1 MAYKEEFSELTELTN
16 ETEAVEEA
24 IEEAVN
30 ADENAETEENVALQ
44 QEPDELVEVKVKKKF
59 PLQTSII
66 IALCILLAT
75 AVAFFAISIFT
86 PTVEGTWS
94 YESEEGYTFYYT
106 FDEKA
111 GETECMMNI
120 GTIYFPGTYEVA
132 VTDEASTVT
141 VSTYAGYVNGNYTY
155 SIEGIR
161 LLGNRV
167 LTLTGEDGTVLTL
180 NQTKKTKDSDFV
192 KPAEDFTPVEAI
204 VGEWEF
210 IYEEYGV
217 SYKLTINDDG
227 TLVYDQFGMQE
238 IHCAYTADDS
248 TINLSYFETE
258 LISQEE
264 EYYFDGDQL
273 IFLGINWSKVGEST
287 ADEA

>member
-1 MAYKEEFSELTELTN
+1 MEYKEEFSELTELAN
-16 ETEAVEEA
+16 
-24 IEEAVN
+24 
-30 ADENAETEENVALQ
+30 DTEENVENIETENSEEIILN
-44 QEPDELVEVKVKKKF
+44 EDVSGEELSQPTVTKKKF

-66 IALCILLAT
+66 IAVCILLA
-75 AVAFFAISIFT
+75 AVVAFFAISIFT
-86 PTVEGTWS
+86 PTVEGTWI
-94 YESEEGYTFYYT
+94 YESEEGYSFYYN

-111 GETECMMNI
+111 DEKKCVMNI

-132 VTDEASTVT
+132 VGEDSSTVT
-141 VSTYAGYVNGNYTY
+141 VSTYAGYVNGSYTY
-155 SIEGIR
+155 TIEGNR

-192 KPAEDFTPVEAI
+192 KPAEDFEPVEAI

-210 IYEEYGV
+210 IYEEYDV

-238 IHCAYTADDS
+238 IHCAYTADDE
-248 TINLSYFETE
+248 TVNLSYFETE
-258 LISQEE
+258 LITQEE

-273 IFLGINWSKVGEST
+273 IFLGINWSRVGEST
-287 ADEA
+287 ADQA